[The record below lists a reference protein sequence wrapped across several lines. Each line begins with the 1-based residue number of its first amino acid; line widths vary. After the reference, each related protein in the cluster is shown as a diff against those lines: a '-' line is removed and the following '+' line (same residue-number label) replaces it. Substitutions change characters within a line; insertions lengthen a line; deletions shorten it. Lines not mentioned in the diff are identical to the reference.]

1 MIEIR
6 RARPRDAST
15 IVGFQVRMARETE
28 GMELDPATVERGVQA
43 VFDDPSKGAYWL
55 AELDGEVVA
64 STLVLPEWSDWRN
77 GIVLWIHS
85 LYVVPPARRRGVFR
99 ALFLHLKRRVQR
111 SDGLKGLR
119 LYVDRR
125 NRVAQA
131 AYEAMGLSRER
142 YQLYEWL
149 EAEDRP
155 RPEPPAATSP

>member
-1 MIEIR
+1 MIDIR
-6 RARPRDAST
+6 RARPEDAST
-15 IVGFQVRMARETE
+15 IVAFQLRMARETE
-28 GMELDPATVERGVQA
+28 GMELEPATVEPGVQA
-43 VFDDPSKGAYWL
+43 VFDDPSKGAYWV

-77 GIVLWIHS
+77 GTVLWIHS

-111 SDGLKGLR
+111 SESLKGLR

-125 NRVAQA
+125 NRAAQA

-142 YQLYEWL
+142 YHLYEWL
-149 EAEDRP
+149 EAKERP
-155 RPEPPAATSP
+155 PSTSP